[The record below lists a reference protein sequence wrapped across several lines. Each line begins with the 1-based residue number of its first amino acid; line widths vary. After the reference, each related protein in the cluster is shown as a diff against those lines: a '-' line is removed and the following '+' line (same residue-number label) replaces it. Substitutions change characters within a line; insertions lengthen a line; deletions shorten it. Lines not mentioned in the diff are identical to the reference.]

1 MNREV
6 VCFVVVTEGHRENCT
21 LVFIWSHHSLF
32 PSVTMKKRRNGA
44 HVHHHTLKTIRAVVL
59 GKDGVGKSA
68 LTVRFLTK
76 RFIGDYDSTLEA
88 TYRHHL
94 LVDGQFVSLDIMD
107 TAGKNSTEKMQM
119 CMSFAE
125 LFFVVYSTT
134 DRTSF
139 EEASLLA
146 RYILQGKPLGP
157 AGPTIMIVGTKA
169 DLEFAQEVEEQEGR
183 LLAEELGCGFYQVS
197 SAEGYLE
204 TQELL
209 FDSVKRCF
217 DKSKAS
223 TLSRVKEGIVE
234 TAKSFRKRSLGH
246 EVAKAQ
252 RERLQMRP
260 RSFSDADPIH
270 EASKS
275 KSSSHEDLSQDGDCH
290 RNSVVSTASF

>member
-1 MNREV
+1 
-6 VCFVVVTEGHRENCT
+6 
-21 LVFIWSHHSLF
+21 
-32 PSVTMKKRRNGA
+32 MKKRRNGA

-252 RERLQMRP
+252 RERLQLRP

-270 EASKS
+270 EASKP

>member
-1 MNREV
+1 
-6 VCFVVVTEGHRENCT
+6 
-21 LVFIWSHHSLF
+21 
-32 PSVTMKKRRNGA
+32 
-44 HVHHHTLKTIRAVVL
+44 
-59 GKDGVGKSA
+59 
-68 LTVRFLTK
+68 
-76 RFIGDYDSTLEA
+76 
-88 TYRHHL
+88 
-94 LVDGQFVSLDIMD
+94 
-107 TAGKNSTEKMQM
+107 MQM

-252 RERLQMRP
+252 RERLQLRP

-270 EASKS
+270 EASKT

>member
-6 VCFVVVTEGHRENCT
+6 VCFVVVTEGHRGKLYSSFDLE
-21 LVFIWSHHSLF
+21 LPLF

-157 AGPTIMIVGTKA
+157 AGSTIMIVGTKA

-252 RERLQMRP
+252 RERLQLRP

-270 EASKS
+270 EASKP

>member
-1 MNREV
+1 MYSSFYLE
-6 VCFVVVTEGHRENCT
+6 
-21 LVFIWSHHSLF
+21 SPSF

-88 TYRHHL
+88 TYKHHL

-107 TAGKNSTEKMQM
+107 TAGKNSTEKMQI

-252 RERLQMRP
+252 RERLQLRP
-260 RSFSDADPIH
+260 ESFSDADPIH
-270 EASKS
+270 EASKP

-290 RNSVVSTASF
+290 RNSDVSTASF